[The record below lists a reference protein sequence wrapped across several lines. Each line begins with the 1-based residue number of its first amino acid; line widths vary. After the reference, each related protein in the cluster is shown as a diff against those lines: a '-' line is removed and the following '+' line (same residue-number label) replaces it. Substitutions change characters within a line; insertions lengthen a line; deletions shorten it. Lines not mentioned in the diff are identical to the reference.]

1 MWILFLV
8 LFNAPMQIGEM
19 DVLEIHYS
27 EEKCVERV
35 QEAKSIGIPKNANVG
50 CVFLREISKA

>member
-8 LFNAPMQIGEM
+8 WFNAPMQISKM

-27 EEKCVERV
+27 EERCVKRV
-35 QEAKSIGIPKNANVG
+35 QEAKSIGIPENANVG